1 MSVEGQKDMTAL
13 PSDLLVSRCHEAI
26 VYLDDAG
33 NNRCSACLA
42 ICETAG
48 TLGELY
54 ERKKAGREQ
63 QDSAGKE

>member
-1 MSVEGQKDMTAL
+1 MTAL
-13 PSDLLVSRCHEAI
+13 SAGLLVSKCHEAI

-33 NNRCSACLA
+33 NNRCSSCLA

-54 ERKKAGREQ
+54 ERQKAQREMQ
-63 QDSAGKE
+63 EQIEKGK